1 MKYLM
6 SESEILSAA
15 SKIAEK
21 RLKRLSSPVTSVD
34 QAKLVTK
41 QYLAHLVGH
50 SPAEQ
55 FVALWVDTRHAT
67 IAVDILFNG
76 TNNAANV
83 YPREIV
89 RRALDLNAAGVIL
102 AHNHPSGDINPS
114 QADISITRTVQNALQ
129 VIYCKVL
136 DHIVVAGNGATY
148 SFAENNLI

>member
-1 MKYLM
+1 MGYSM
-6 SESEILSAA
+6 SDAEILSAA

-21 RLKRLSSPVTSVD
+21 RLRRLSSPVTSVD
-34 QAKLVTK
+34 QAKNLTK
-41 QYLAHLVGH
+41 QYLAHLIGH
-50 SPAEQ
+50 SQAEQ
-55 FVALWVDTRHAT
+55 FVALWVDNRHAT
-67 IAVDILFNG
+67 IAVDILFSG

-89 RRALDLNAAGVIL
+89 RRALDINAAGVIL
-102 AHNHPSGDINPS
+102 AHNHPSGDVNPS

-136 DHIVVAGNGATY
+136 DHIVVAGDGKTY